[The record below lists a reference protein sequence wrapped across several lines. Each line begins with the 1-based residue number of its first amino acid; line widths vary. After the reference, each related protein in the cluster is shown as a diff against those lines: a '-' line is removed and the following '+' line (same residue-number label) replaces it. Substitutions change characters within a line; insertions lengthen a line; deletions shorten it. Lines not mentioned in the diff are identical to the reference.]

1 MSSISLYSYTSKS
14 SAVSLS
20 LLYLNLLCLCSYSL
34 SCKNYYP
41 TISFLATFRVHDL
54 VVLLSLSL
62 FAVSLLPIFVSI
74 HIKTASILTLDDSI
88 YLLLLEIG
96 IFILTLTVGIIDES
110 NGIEFN
116 LIDNLHV
123 FISFLLSSIC
133 VLYVYSVIYYLGLG
147 KLTLEESQNLKTC
160 RRLFWV
166 GCLLLAFT
174 TLQWHFAYTELNSW
188 LFNTYFETVGEWTL
202 VTLAM
207 RFPVHISQV
216 LGYSLCFIRQD
227 KLD

>member
-1 MSSISLYSYTSKS
+1 MSLYSFTSKS
-14 SAVSLS
+14 SAISLA
-20 LLYLNLLCLCSYSL
+20 LLYLNLVCLCSYSI

-62 FAVSLLPIFVSI
+62 FAVSLIPVFVAI
-74 HIKTASILTLDDSI
+74 HVKAASILTLDDSI
-88 YLLLLEIG
+88 FLLILELG

-116 LIDNLHV
+116 IMDFFHV
-123 FISFLLSSIC
+123 FVSFLLSSLSVVYI
-133 VLYVYSVIYYLGLG
+133 YSVLYYLGQG
-147 KLTLEESQNLKTC
+147 RLTSEESQSLKTC
-160 RRLFWV
+160 RRLFVV
-166 GCLLLAFT
+166 GCLLLVFT
-174 TLQWHFAYTELNSW
+174 SLQWLFAYTELNSW
-188 LFNTYFETVGEWTL
+188 LFNTYLETAGEWTL
-202 VTLAM
+202 VTLTM

-216 LGYSLCFIRQD
+216 LGYSLSFIRQD